1 VYPSGVLAK
10 HSPLEG
16 RGEQTD
22 GLVEGD
28 MSVHRDRARMSTE
41 LDRIA
46 ELARGQKEV
55 QFTSIAHLLTV
66 AALDRAYHSLRKE
79 ASVGVDGVT
88 YGEYGAH
95 AREKLLVAYPLQRP
109 YIARPWASAVSH
121 V

>member
-1 VYPSGVLAK
+1 
-10 HSPLEG
+10 
-16 RGEQTD
+16 
-22 GLVEGD
+22 
-28 MSVHRDRARMSTE
+28 MSTE

-55 QFTSIAHLLTV
+55 QFTSVAHLLTV

-95 AREKLLVAYPLQRP
+95 ARKKLLVAYPLQRP
-109 YIARPWASAVSH
+109 YIARPRASAVSH

>member
-1 VYPSGVLAK
+1 
-10 HSPLEG
+10 
-16 RGEQTD
+16 
-22 GLVEGD
+22 